1 MRNVKIIALAFVAIS
16 LLVVPLAWS
25 QGGNPPASTKESGQT
40 SGHGQTAVDQ
50 TDKDKDAKTVRK
62 LTGCLQKGDGANEYV
77 LTAKDGSRWE
87 LRSERVEMA
96 PHVGHTVTIT
106 GTAGRAH
113 AKAHEMKEEVKGEMK
128 EHGMAKDAK
137 ERGHLEVTKMTHFS
151 DTCKE

>member
-1 MRNVKIIALAFVAIS
+1 MMKFKIATGLIALLMFVSA
-16 LLVVPLAWS
+16 VPLAK
-25 QGGNPPASTKESGQT
+25 A
-40 SGHGQTAVDQ
+40 D
-50 TDKDKDAKTVRK
+50 DKDAKTVRT
-62 LTGCLQKGDGANEYV
+62 LTGCLQKGDGANEFV

-128 EHGMAKDAK
+128 EHGMAKDEK
-137 ERGHLEVTKMTHFS
+137 ERGHLEVTKLAHVS
-151 DTCKE
+151 ETCKK